1 MLLTAGCYLFALRPS
16 SYRSTAFVDRH
27 EGSALDVISHLLDT
41 AAKKSPTAFAGVP
54 WILAG
59 FMEKWEGESKETVV
73 QIMSNFKIFGSGG
86 AATSPACLNWCK
98 ELGVPL
104 VIDIGMTEV
113 GGKSANQFEYLTLR
127 FDPFPPGPL
136 FHGTLNDVVGWPI
149 SDCLV
154 PDGQLS
160 LVGENGELASDG

>member
-16 SYRSTAFVDRH
+16 SYRSAASVDRH
-27 EGSALDVISHLLDT
+27 EGSSLDVISHLLDT

-54 WILAG
+54 WVLAG
-59 FMEKWEGESKETVV
+59 LMEKWEGESKETVV
-73 QIMSNFKIFGSGG
+73 QVMSNFKIFGSGG

-113 GGKSANQFEYLTLR
+113 GGKFTNQFEYLTL
-127 FDPFPPGPL
+127 
-136 FHGTLNDVVGWPI
+136 
-149 SDCLV
+149 
-154 PDGQLS
+154 
-160 LVGENGELASDG
+160 